1 MPALLLNNSCQSI
14 TTWTRRGGWV
24 IGFQKDHTFPL
35 RVEGWSLEFECPRGP
50 KIWKKSRKYFIP
62 LWTEKNIFQLLK
74 LDYDKLLIIN
84 NVVPYG
90 FERVLWVYLF
100 FCKSIYLKTHII
112 HMYRCCQDLGL
123 TFIKADLILRKL
135 KIVISDST
143 LEISN
148 FFLT

>member
-1 MPALLLNNSCQSI
+1 MPLIKVAYLMLNFLNLKSFLSNLFFAVASSLSTLC
-14 TTWTRRGGWV
+14 TWIRRGGWV
-24 IGFQKDHTFPL
+24 SGFQKVHTFPL

-62 LWTEKNIFQLLK
+62 LCTEKNIFQLLK

-100 FCKSIYLKTHII
+100 FWKSIYLKTLII
-112 HMYRCCQDLGL
+112 HTDVVR
-123 TFIKADLILRKL
+123 T
-135 KIVISDST
+135 
-143 LEISN
+143 
-148 FFLT
+148 